1 MLDEDFRAG
10 YLPTAAG
17 VVHWRETGDGAALI
31 VLHQAA
37 SSSRE
42 FVALGRRLAGH
53 LRVIAPDLPGH
64 GASGQPAEASVAGY
78 AAGVAGLADGLGI
91 ERFRLLGH
99 HAGGVVAVEVAAALG
114 DRVEHLF
121 LSNTPFL
128 DAAGRALR
136 EGSAP
141 RSYVPDRPDGAHLTE
156 WWGRRRPIFPD
167 DIPLLNRFL
176 AENLL
181 LGERVELLH
190 RAIAEYRMED
200 RFPRYGGPVDYIFAD
215 ADPYAAAEFD
225 RAVAAFAPREVARLQ
240 GGTIAVMDERPDEVA
255 GVVLGTLEGVGTR

>member
-1 MLDEDFRAG
+1 MLDDDFRAG
-10 YLPTAAG
+10 YLETAAG
-17 VVHWRETGDGAALI
+17 VVHWRETGAGPPLI
-31 VLHQAA
+31 ALHQAA

-42 FVALGRRLAGH
+42 FVALGRLLAGR
-53 LRVIAPDLPGH
+53 LRVIAPDLLGH
-64 GASGQPAEASVAGY
+64 GASGRPAEASVAGY
-78 AAGVAGLADGLGI
+78 AAGVAGLAHGLGI

-99 HAGGVVAVEVAAALG
+99 HAGGVVAAEVAATLG

-136 EGSAP
+136 AGSAP
-141 RSYVPDRPDGAHLTE
+141 RSYVPDRPDGGHLAE
-156 WWGRRRPIFPD
+156 WWGRRSPIFPEGV
-167 DIPLLNRFL
+167 PLLNRFL

-200 RFPRYGGPVDYIFAD
+200 RFPLYSGPVDYIFAD

-225 RAVAAFAPREVARLQ
+225 ASVAAFAPREVTRLP
-240 GGTIAVMDERPDEVA
+240 GGTIAVMDQLPDEIA
-255 GVVLGTLEGVGTR
+255 RILLGTLDGVGAR